1 MNFLGID
8 PGKSGG
14 LAILDYEGRVIE
26 LTRMP
31 KVRGEDEIDEVGVW
45 QWISRHLTAPVKCVV
60 WIEKVSGYIGNA
72 HTGSSMF
79 EFGVSY
85 GGLRMAVVAA
95 QGYGHNE
102 VLPQDWQ
109 RYLGIEP
116 RRKKKGT
123 YKGESKPAF
132 KGRLKAFAQR
142 LYPDVKVENA
152 TADALLIALYGK
164 RVWGK

>member
-31 KVRGEDEIDEVGVW
+31 KVRGEDRIDEVGVW
-45 QWISRHLTAPVKCVV
+45 NWLARHIASPVKSVV

-79 EFGVSY
+79 EFGGSY
-85 GGLRMAVVAA
+85 YGLRMAVVAA
-95 QGYGHNE
+95 QGYGPNE

-116 RRKKKGT
+116 RKKSKRGVG
-123 YKGESKPAF
+123 GESKPAF
-132 KGRLKAFAQR
+132 KTRLKAFAQR

-152 TADALLIALYGK
+152 TADAVLIALYAK
-164 RVWGK
+164 RTWGK